1 MKVSKFENATL
12 ISDHH
17 KGKLKSPAVRRY
29 IHELVV
35 DVGEHLNSVSTALSM
50 FIEVG

>member
-1 MKVSKFENATL
+1 MKAGIL
-12 ISDHH
+12 ISNCH

-29 IHELVV
+29 INDLMM
-35 DVGEHLNSVSTALSM
+35 DVGEHLNSVSTSLSM